1 MKSKKCKSFELIFSS
16 SFTDLG
22 AEETLETVEN
32 MQEGEIIEANLGRF
46 KMLVVPRVHLCT
58 HIYVLMQCCGAG
70 AGGAEII
77 WGPGAGAENNFEI
90 NIFCNLF

>member
-1 MKSKKCKSFELIFSS
+1 
-16 SFTDLG
+16 
-22 AEETLETVEN
+22 
-32 MQEGEIIEANLGRF
+32 
-46 KMLVVPRVHLCT
+46 
-58 HIYVLMQCCGAG
+58 MQCCGAG